1 MCRLS
6 LYLSSTSDGAI
17 FHLPK
22 LGALQ
27 THLCVTWDSSSGQT
41 AFYMDGKKSLSK
53 IYRKGHEG
61 IRRGG
66 RVIIGQDPD
75 EYFGSFQAEQSFV
88 GEIGDINMW
97 DHVLCPATIKA
108 LYDGLLVE
116 TGNIFDWEKTVL
128 QVRGPRAE
136 VVCPTTSLE
145 STTHLR
151 SSTPEVVD
159 DPEH

>member
-75 EYFGSFQAEQSFV
+75 SYVGSFDAKQSFV

-97 DHVLCPATIKA
+97 DHVLCPDTIKA
-108 LYDGLLVE
+108 LYAGQRVVR
-116 TGNIFDWEKTVL
+116 GNIFDWDTIVLKTTG
-128 QVRGPRAE
+128 QVM
-136 VVCPTTSLE
+136 VF
-145 STTHLR
+145 
-151 SSTPEVVD
+151 D
-159 DPEH
+159 DSA